1 MRFVTYTATPGLEL
15 FPEPDRFGLWRSAH
29 KRLMQE
35 DPDYREKVRG
45 FRRRMIL
52 TSVCTGTLP
61 TALILILCFIV
72 LPAAQGHKILSRLA
86 DVSLIIVAVG
96 SVLYIIWTVWQ
107 DIRAAVRMQEF
118 MNERIGRELQSLV

>member
-29 KRLMQE
+29 KRLRQE

-52 TSVCTGTLP
+52 TSVCSGTLP

-72 LPAAQGHKILSRLA
+72 LPAAQGHKILCLLSRIYGLFPARGAGLA
-86 DVSLIIVAVG
+86 CETGLFP
-96 SVLYIIWTVWQ
+96 WHH
-107 DIRAAVRMQEF
+107 RF
-118 MNERIGRELQSLV
+118 